1 MIYWLRFLYRRDIS
15 VQSLHCTLVHLEF
28 YCSVIRRNEINE
40 IGRNR
45 VIFSVVFHRRN
56 LFWLLISYFDHW
68 RKLSCIA
75 ITKVACHFTANR
87 CCETFPDCCEN
98 FPDCC
103 ETFPVCCEI
112 CPETNLEKPWRHSKK
127 ILLSPTA
134 TQLKHE
140 NDRFDLD
147 PDSELRSKL

>member
-75 ITKVACHFTANR
+75 ITKVTCHFTANR
-87 CCETFPDCCEN
+87 CCETFPDCCETFPVCCET
-98 FPDCC
+98 FPDRC
-103 ETFPVCCEI
+103 ETFPVCCEFFSD
-112 CPETNLEKPWRHSKK
+112 CCEKFQTFSVY
-127 ILLSPTA
+127 
-134 TQLKHE
+134 E
-140 NDRFDLD
+140 NGQDKVKGWVRVI
-147 PDSELRSKL
+147 S